1 MGLRL
6 RPSHLV
12 LLAAGSLALSAAE
25 GRGDDPRAIPTF
37 HCLGLYW
44 SPAGRVGGQGSPGPL
59 SSTGRPGWKPALS
72 MRHNPI
78 PGTDEDLADYR
89 GSIVHLAPATTY
101 EVELTL
107 AGTTTTATPDRD
119 DLERGLPRRR
129 DGPGGRPRHAPG
141 DHRVGHAGRL
151 ARLRRPGRDHRRAPP
166 ARPVHHDRRLLRDP
180 PRLHAQGGRRRP
192 ATLPGRRSAP
202 SGSTGGHDIVIEDCD
217 ISDWGRLDPATGFG
231 FDIRLGHLLAQPP
244 GWNGSSSSAASCTIP
259 PGTAAPGTSRSIPRT
274 RRGRRPSPCS
284 TRRATT

>member
-1 MGLRL
+1 MPR
-6 RPSHLV
+6 
-12 LLAAGSLALSAAE
+12 
-25 GRGDDPRAIPTF
+25 RAIPTF

-44 SPAGRVGGQGSPGPL
+44 SPPGGSADKEVLVRYRPQGVPA
-59 SSTGRPGWKPALS
+59 WKPALS

-107 AGTTTTATPDRD
+107 AGTTTTADLTATTWSEDFPAGETVRAGDRD
-119 DLERGLPRRR
+119 TPL
-129 DGPGGRPRHAPG
+129 AIT
-141 DHRVGHAGRL
+141 RVGHAGRL
-151 ARLRRPGRDHRRAPP
+151 ARLRRPGRDHRRAPQ

-180 PRLHAQGGRRRP
+180 PRLHAQGGRRRRRGPQEADRRHPDRRRPRHRHRGLRHLRLGP
-192 ATLPGRRSAP
+192 ARSRDRLRVRLWTRPSTPAAP
-202 SGSTGGHDIVIEDCD
+202 S
-217 ISDWGRLDPATGFG
+217 
-231 FDIRLGHLLAQPP
+231 
-244 GWNGSSSSAASCTIP
+244 WNASSSSAASCTIR
-259 PGTAAPGTSRSIPRT
+259 PGTAAPGTSRNIPRT